1 MRAAFY
7 DKTGPANEVLQV
19 GEVPTPVAGPGE
31 VRVKVQWS
39 GVNPSDVKSR
49 RGRRTSNPVGA
60 ARMIPHS
67 DGSGVIDA
75 VGDGVPTSRI
85 GERVWTWNGAWRRM
99 AGTAAQYIVLPA
111 AQAVRLPEGVS
122 MEAGACFGIPALTAC
137 HAVIVDGGVA
147 GTRVLVAGGAGAVGH
162 YAIQFAKLGGA
173 KQVITTVSGP
183 DKAAAAKAAGA
194 DVVINYKTENVAERV
209 MAETGG
215 HGVDRIIE
223 VDTPA
228 NIGTDLNVLA
238 DDGLIVVYGS
248 GADDVPVP
256 FFPAILKNLR
266 MRFFAVYTLTAEAR
280 ERAEGTLLGLLERG
294 ALMHNVAARVPLE
307 RIVEAHE
314 MVEQGKVIGNVVV
327 QVA

>member
-1 MRAAFY
+1 MRAAYY
-7 DKTGPANEVLQV
+7 DMTGPANEVLQV
-19 GEVPTPVAGPGE
+19 GEVPTPAPGSGE

-67 DGSGVIDA
+67 DASGVIDA
-75 VGDGVPTSRI
+75 VGDGVPKSRV

-99 AGTAAQYIVLPA
+99 TGTAAEYVVLPS

-147 GTRVLVAGGAGAVGH
+147 GKRVLVAGGAGAVGH

-173 KQVITTVSGP
+173 RQVITTVSGP

-194 DVVINYKTENVAERV
+194 DVVINYKTENVADRM

-228 NIGTDLNVLA
+228 NIGTDLQVIA
-238 DDGLIVVYGS
+238 DDGIIVVYGS
-248 GADDVPVP
+248 GADEVPVP

-280 ERAEGTLLGLLERG
+280 AQTEGTLLGLLDRR
-294 ALMHNVAARVPLE
+294 ALVHNIAARVPLG

-314 MVEQGKVIGNVVV
+314 LVEQGRVIGNVVV
-327 QVA
+327 QI

>member
-7 DKTGPANEVLQV
+7 DKTGPANEVLQL
-19 GEVPTPVAGPGE
+19 GELPTPSPAAGE

-60 ARMIPHS
+60 VRQVPHS
-67 DGSGVIDA
+67 DASGIIDA
-75 VGDGVPTSRI
+75 VGEGVPKSRV
-85 GERVWTWNGAWRRM
+85 GEKVWTWNGAWRRTN
-99 AGTAAQYIVLPA
+99 GTCSEFVVLPS
-111 AQAVRLPEGVS
+111 AQAVKMHEGVP

-137 HAVIVDGGVA
+137 HAVITDDGVA
-147 GTRVLVAGGAGAVGH
+147 GRRVLVAGGAGAVGH
-162 YAIQFAKLGGA
+162 YAIQFAKLTGA
-173 KQVITTVSGP
+173 AQVITTVSGP

-228 NIGTDLNVLA
+228 NIVTDLNVLA
-238 DDGLIVVYGS
+238 DDGIIIVYGS
-248 GADDVPVP
+248 GAEDIPVP
-256 FFPAILKNLR
+256 FFPAILKNTR
-266 MRFFAVYTLTAEAR
+266 MRFFAVYTLTAAAR
-280 ERAEGTLLGLLERG
+280 ARAEGTLQGLLSRG
-294 ALMHNVAARVPLE
+294 ALAHQIAARIPLD

-314 MVEQGKVIGNVVV
+314 LVEQGKVIGNVVV
-327 QVA
+327 QVG